1 MAYCE
6 LWLESMRGMSTFRVA
21 LLAPEGFDL
30 PEGFSIVE
38 VQKSRKKK
46 LYLSECIVGI
56 KAAKKEIEAA
66 AKFYSDRKLKFL
78 FFREIRKPTEQ
89 A

>member
-30 PEGFSIVE
+30 PKGFSLAE

-56 KAAKKEIEAA
+56 KAAKKEIETAA
-66 AKFYSDRKLKFL
+66 QFYSNRKLKFL
-78 FFREIRKPTEQ
+78 LFREIREPTE
-89 A
+89 